1 MKTAII
7 AVSRDGLNVANRLL
21 DLYSQAAIYTPL
33 RLLTDAISSAQV
45 QDIIERN
52 KKLYCSTCES
62 ESSINPVIF
71 DGAAQENSLS
81 AEDKVPKNSFPLEM
95 REHEFSLPPEDKI
108 PKSSLPLE
116 GGGSGWGCVLHNN
129 LHPLSENFSNAIA
142 TIFNQYQ
149 LLIFIS
155 AVAVAVR
162 AIAPCLQGKDK
173 DPAIVVID
181 DQSRFAISLLSGHLG
196 GANEA
201 TGKIAHLLGACPV
214 VTTATDNHGVTAFDN
229 LARNLGWKL
238 ENLPDLKKISA
249 ALLEEKEIYIYSE
262 RPLHYPLSGTIRIV
276 SNPEELQSAV
286 NGYVLISSRL
296 DPLPGCPPF
305 PHIILR
311 PCSIVAGV
319 GCRRDI
325 SAAAIIRAV
334 ERAFARAGLSLSSL
348 SCLATGEFKAQ
359 EAGLIS
365 AAAHF
370 RVPLKI
376 FTRGEIA
383 AALGNSPQSTFVEKQ
398 VGVGAVAEPCAKLG
412 SGGGPLL
419 LEVQRG
425 KGITV
430 ALSESP
436 SFPTK
441 P

>member
-7 AVSRDGLNVANRLL
+7 AVSREGLNVANRLL
-21 DLYSQAAIYTPL
+21 DLYPQAAIYAPP
-33 RLLTDAISSAQV
+33 RLLDGALNYAQAQKYSTLLDGEV
-45 QDIIERN
+45 SLLPSTSESEQQSNRYIIEQ
-52 KKLYCSTCES
+52 S
-62 ESSINPVIF
+62 EQQSPFSSEEK
-71 DGAAQENSLS
+71 AQESPLHP
-81 AEDKVPKNSFPLEM
+81 EEKVSKN
-95 REHEFSLPPEDKI
+95 
-108 PKSSLPLE
+108 SLPLE
-116 GGGSGWGCVLHNN
+116 EGGAGWGCA
-129 LHPLSENFSNAIA
+129 LHPLPGNFTTAIA
-142 TIFNQYQ
+142 GLFNQYQ

-155 AVAVAVR
+155 AAAVAVR

-173 DPAIVVID
+173 DPAVVVID
-181 DQSRFAISLLSGHLG
+181 DQARFAISLLSGHLG

-201 TGKIAHLLGACPV
+201 TGKIAHFLGACPV
-214 VTTATDNHGVTAFDN
+214 ITTATDNRGVTAFDN
-229 LARNLGWKL
+229 LARTIGWKL

-249 ALLEEKEIYIYSE
+249 ALLEEREVCLYSE
-262 RPLHYPLSGTIRIV
+262 RPFHYPLLGTIRIV

-311 PCSIVAGV
+311 PRSIAAGV

-334 ERAFARAGLSLSSL
+334 EGAFVKAGLSFSSL

-359 EAGLIS
+359 EEGLIS

-370 RVPLKI
+370 KVPLKI
-376 FTRGEIA
+376 FMRGEIA
-383 AALGNSPQSTFVEKQ
+383 AALGDSPQSSFVENQ
-398 VGVGAVAEPCAKLG
+398 VGVGAVAEPCARLG
-412 SGGGPLL
+412 SDGGPLL

-425 KGITV
+425 EGITV

-436 SFPTK
+436 SYPTK